1 MRVGTAQSY
10 GAGVEQLTQRQS
22 ELSEAAIRLNSG
34 KRVAKASDDPAAAAR
49 AERALSS
56 IVHITTDLR
65 AVEASRTVTAI
76 TESALGDAGELLQKV
91 RETLVGAG
99 NASYTNSER
108 KIQAQDLSA
117 LRDQLLAV
125 ANRRD
130 SADGYLFAGPGL
142 TTAPFQADASGVVSF
157 VGPAGDT
164 RTEASTDL
172 PLSTNGQSVWMQ
184 PAGSTS
190 DIFSAL
196 SKAIADLGTP
206 GLSSAEISAR
216 NTVNIANVDAGM
228 SSLQSARS
236 TAGEVL
242 SRIDSQSGLLDDRK
256 LANQTERSNAEDLD
270 MMAAYSD
277 FQAKQ
282 TGYDAALK
290 SYSMVQ
296 RMSLF
301 QYLT

>member
-99 NASYTNSER
+99 NASYTDSER

-130 SADGYLFAGPGL
+130 SADG
-142 TTAPFQADASGVVSF
+142 
-157 VGPAGDT
+157 
-164 RTEASTDL
+164 
-172 PLSTNGQSVWMQ
+172 LSL
-184 PAGSTS
+184 
-190 DIFSAL
+190 IH
-196 SKAIADLGTP
+196 I
-206 GLSSAEISAR
+206 
-216 NTVNIANVDAGM
+216 
-228 SSLQSARS
+228 
-236 TAGEVL
+236 
-242 SRIDSQSGLLDDRK
+242 
-256 LANQTERSNAEDLD
+256 
-270 MMAAYSD
+270 
-277 FQAKQ
+277 
-282 TGYDAALK
+282 
-290 SYSMVQ
+290 
-296 RMSLF
+296 
-301 QYLT
+301 